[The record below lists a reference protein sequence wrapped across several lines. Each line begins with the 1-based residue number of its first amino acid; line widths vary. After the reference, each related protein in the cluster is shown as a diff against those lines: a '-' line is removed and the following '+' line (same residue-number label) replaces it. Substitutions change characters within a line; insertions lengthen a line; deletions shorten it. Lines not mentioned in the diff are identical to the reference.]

1 MSESKDTGA
10 TAFGIQIYRYRI
22 AGEERVAMHF
32 PEKIHCLDL
41 SREEIKQLQQTLSG
55 IAG

>member
-10 TAFGIQIYRYRI
+10 TAFGIRIYRYRI

-32 PEKIHCLDL
+32 PEKINCFDL
-41 SREEIKQLQQTLSG
+41 SREEIKEFQNILAEV
-55 IAG
+55 AG

>member
-10 TAFGIQIYRYRI
+10 TAFGIWIYRYRI

-41 SREEIKQLQQTLSG
+41 SREEIKEFQNILAEV
-55 IAG
+55 AG